1 MRTAYAKELTLDKE
15 YTSYDDLLDGLRL
28 LLKGHNIKKN
38 RIVRIKIY
46 LRNGVLYFVFRYA

>member
-1 MRTAYAKELTLDKE
+1 MRTAYVKELTLDKE
-15 YTSYDDLLDGLRL
+15 HTSYDNLLDGLRL
-28 LLKGHNIKKN
+28 LLKGYNIKKN